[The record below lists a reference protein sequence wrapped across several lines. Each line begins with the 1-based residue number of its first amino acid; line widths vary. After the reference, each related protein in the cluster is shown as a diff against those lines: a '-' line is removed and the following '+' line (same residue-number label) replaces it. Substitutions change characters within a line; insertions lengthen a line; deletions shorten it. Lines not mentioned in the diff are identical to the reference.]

1 MSIHCPETEEEL
13 IAYTKRKLGEDM
25 ACKDETLEVDITDNQ
40 CKDLVE
46 DTLQMWK
53 MYSYDG
59 CKEVFYIIPTKTGQ
73 TQYQLPSNTFAVHGY
88 LPINEYYNMFSLDY
102 QMKTYMGMNLRN
114 LFDIT
119 TIQITKEWLA
129 LLDLKLG
136 KKYMYEF
143 NSASK
148 MLNIYAGA
156 KTGTTIVVTASQF
169 IDDVPNVYNEIWV
182 KRYLEAL
189 FLKQWGYNFRQFDGV
204 KLPSG
209 ITINWRD
216 MIGDA
221 NQRIEKLEEEL
232 VTHYSRPVCM
242 QRG

>member
-1 MSIHCPETEEEL
+1 MSLHCPETEDEL
-13 IAYTKRKLGEDM
+13 IAYTKRKLGEDV
-25 ACKDETLEVDITDNQ
+25 ACDGTLEVDITDNQ
-40 CKDLVE
+40 CRDLVA
-46 DTLQMWK
+46 DALQMWK

-59 CKEVFYIIPTKTGQ
+59 CKEVFYVIPTKTGK
-73 TQYQLPSNTFAVHGY
+73 TDYRLPSNTFAVYGY

-136 KKYMYEF
+136 KKYQYLF
-143 NSASK
+143 NSATK
-148 MLNIYAGA
+148 ILNISAGA
-156 KTGTTIVVTASQF
+156 QTGTSIVVTASQF
-169 IDDVPNVYNEIWV
+169 VDDVPNVYNEIWM
-182 KRYLEAL
+182 KRYCEAT
-189 FLKQWGYNFRQFDGV
+189 FLKQWATNFRQFNGV
-204 KLPSG
+204 KLPGG
-209 ITINWRD
+209 ITINWES
-216 MIGDA
+216 MLGDA
-221 NQRIEKLEEEL
+221 NQRIKELEEEL